1 MDATGAVS
9 DQIQRFFSYSFGIL
23 TFTGVAFEKPNIA
36 SDSQGPWEWSRWVTY
51 RTQDAGSN
59 RTTTSTSF
67 NERQSLCR
75 EEGGPWCMM

>member
-1 MDATGAVS
+1 MYAGRSVVVVVVLESTIGERRVVQEGAN
-9 DQIQRFFSYSFGIL
+9 
-23 TFTGVAFEKPNIA
+23 VAV
-36 SDSQGPWEWSRWVTY
+36 G

-75 EEGGPWCMM
+75 EDGGP